1 MELSFPI
8 FLLPL
13 QYQEPMETPGDC
25 RTTRTDSTLM
35 NMQHN
40 SFSRTLKV
48 PDYQIRAQIPFIFP
62 RMRIRL
68 QFTVCIMKHAL
79 GRICLIWAERLFPSF
94 GVVPYQALSF
104 YLYILICAENAHD
117 SKIKSNAQLASRKRR
132 KSFQLLVIIWM
143 LLNLKGN
150 YTMIQFQILRRNSKR
165 LYHQWIAHHLSLL
178 VLLNFSVS
186 TTHLILPSLY
196 VCHTLLFS
204 HLNFTLKT

>member
-48 PDYQIRAQIPFIFP
+48 PDYQIRVQIPFIFP
-62 RMRIRL
+62 RMKIRL
-68 QFTVCIMKHAL
+68 QFTVCIMRHAL

-94 GVVPYQALSF
+94 GVIQYLTKEVRKVKCHAVDKGTICYSF
-104 YLYILICAENAHD
+104 
-117 SKIKSNAQLASRKRR
+117 RKRPTLIHSASYEHICLFR
-132 KSFQLLVIIWM
+132 QIWFPVCLRNNFPIDGLMRLGFKASVCTLLTHFE
-143 LLNLKGN
+143 G
-150 YTMIQFQILRRNSKR
+150 
-165 LYHQWIAHHLSLL
+165 IAFHH
-178 VLLNFSVS
+178 NRPVS
-186 TTHLILPSLY
+186 TKS
-196 VCHTLLFS
+196 TLLYLVS
-204 HLNFTLKT
+204 RILLRPLKVEISCL